1 MPEQNTQ
8 SEQPKQERDQQNQ
21 SRQPQQKRGAIA
33 TLFSPITA
41 TLGFLQD
48 YFKGII
54 LFLIILFIIGS
65 LQPSTLQPP
74 NLMEIPLKGTILDA
88 KKVLKKIE
96 NARKD
101 KAIKGVLFVVD
112 SPGGAVAP
120 SIEISLA
127 IKRLNATKPVV
138 TYAAGTL
145 ASGAY
150 YSSIWSRKIIANPGS
165 AVGSIGV
172 IIEAPNLK
180 KLLDKVGVEPQVV
193 KAGKYKEV
201 GTPFRPWKDYE
212 KKELAKIVYDTYDM
226 FVQDVAKA
234 RGLKVQDK
242 DKFADAH
249 IFTARQAKEV
259 GLIDEV
265 GTIYEAKK
273 EIVKL
278 SGVKKAVWKKEDPFE
293 KFMEQLEEGTSSRL
307 ASLLLGLKLF

>member
-1 MPEQNTQ
+1 MPE
-8 SEQPKQERDQQNQ
+8 EQKQEQK
-21 SRQPQQKRGAIA
+21 QQKGLKEHAA

-41 TLGFLQD
+41 TLDFLQK

-54 LFLIILFIIGS
+54 LLFVILLLLASMQKGS
-65 LQPSTLQPP
+65 LQPP
-74 NLMEIPLKGTILDA
+74 NLMSINLSGTILSA
-88 KKVLKKIE
+88 KKILKKIE
-96 NARKD
+96 EAED
-101 KAIKGVLFVVD
+101 KNIKGVLFIVD

-120 SIEISLA
+120 SLEISLA
-127 IKRLNATKPVV
+127 IKRLNQKKPVI

-180 KLLDKVGVEPQVV
+180 GLLDKVGVEPQVV

-212 KKELAKIVYDTYDM
+212 KKELAKVVYDTYDM
-226 FVQDVAKA
+226 FVHDVAKA
-234 RGLKVQDK
+234 RGLDIKDK

-249 IFTARQAKEV
+249 IFTAREAKAV

-265 GTIYEAKK
+265 GTLYDAKK
-273 EIVKL
+273 ELEKIA
-278 SGVKKAVWKKEDPFE
+278 GVKKAVWKKEDPFE
-293 KFMEQLEEGTSSRL
+293 KFMEQLSDQT
-307 ASLLLGLKLF
+307 ASKIASALLGLKLF

>member
-1 MPEQNTQ
+1 MPEEQKQ
-8 SEQPKQERDQQNQ
+8 S
-21 SRQPQQKRGAIA
+21 QQKGLKEYAA
-33 TLFSPITA
+33 TLFSPITT
-41 TLGFLQD
+41 TLDFLQK

-54 LFLIILFIIGS
+54 LLFLLLLLLGS
-65 LQPSTLQPP
+65 MQKESLQPP
-74 NLMEIPLKGTILDA
+74 NLMRIELGGAILSA
-88 KKVLKKIE
+88 KKILKKIE
-96 NARKD
+96 EAED
-101 KAIKGVLFVVD
+101 KNIKGVLFVVD

-120 SIEISLA
+120 SLEISLA
-127 IKRLNATKPVV
+127 IKRLNQKKPVL

-145 ASGAY
+145 TSGAY
-150 YSSIWSRKIIANPGS
+150 YASIWSHKIIANPGS

-180 KLLDKVGVEPQVV
+180 GLLDKVGVEPQVV

-226 FVQDVAKA
+226 FVHDVAKA
-234 RGLKVQDK
+234 RGLDIKNK

-265 GTIYEAKK
+265 GTLYEAKK
-273 EIVKL
+273 ELQKIA
-278 SGVKKAVWKKEDPFE
+278 GVKKAIWKKEDPFE
-293 KFMEQLEEGTSSRL
+293 KLMEQLSNQTTSKI
-307 ASLLLGLKLF
+307 ASALLGLKLF